1 MADSSMCL
9 SDECGESTTAA
20 AVGHVARVG
29 DLANK
34 CRPPHDQK
42 LQMTAIVARRKKPKR
57 KTVEFFF
64 RKKKVKHKLLLL
76 SFSTWN
82 R

>member
-1 MADSSMCL
+1 MAYSSMCL
-9 SDECGESTTAA
+9 SDECGGPTTAA
-20 AVGHVARVG
+20 AAGHVARVG

-34 CRPPHDQK
+34 CRPPHDHK

-64 RKKKVKHKLLLL
+64 RKKKSETQIVAPIVL
-76 SFSTWN
+76 WN